1 MKYKFLPFLLLLF
14 VAAFTV
20 QPVAAHDYHA
30 SIADVRFNSRT
41 QSLEVAVKVFMDD
54 LEDALSQ
61 RNKTKVVYSHT
72 SEQVKKYL
80 SDYLATNLVLEV
92 EKGKPLKQKFLGSE
106 EDADVVWMY
115 LEVPV
120 QQEALRQLYVKNA
133 VLTELFSD
141 QMNIVNINYKGK
153 TESVLL
159 QRGETQKKVTL

>member
-1 MKYKFLPFLLLLF
+1 MKYRFLLVFSLLL
-14 VAAFTV
+14 TV
-20 QPVAAHDYHA
+20 SFAKPVLAHDYHA
-30 SIADVRFNSRT
+30 SIADVRFNPRT

-54 LEDALSQ
+54 LENALSQ

-80 SDYLATNLVLEV
+80 ADYLSTNLVLEV

-115 LEVPV
+115 LEVPL
-120 QQEALRQLYVKNA
+120 QQASLPQLYVKNA

-159 QRGETQKKVTL
+159 QRGDTQKKITL

>member
-1 MKYKFLPFLLLLF
+1 MKLKLLPFLLLLLF
-14 VAAFTV
+14 VFV
-20 QPVAAHDYHA
+20 QPAAAHEYHA
-30 SIADVRFNSRT
+30 SIADVRYNPRT

-54 LEDALSQ
+54 LEDALSK
-61 RNKTKVVYSHT
+61 RHKTTVVYSHT

-80 SDYLATNLVLEV
+80 IDYLSSNLVLEV
-92 EKGKPLKQKFLGSE
+92 EKGKPLKQKFVGSE

-115 LEVPV
+115 LEMPV
-120 QQEALRQLYVKNA
+120 QQTSLSQLYVKNA

-159 QRGETQKKVTL
+159 QRGDTQKKVEL

>member
-1 MKYKFLPFLLLLF
+1 MKYKFLPFLVLLLAAF
-14 VAAFTV
+14 VAMPA
-20 QPVAAHDYHA
+20 AAHDYHA

-54 LEDALSQ
+54 LENALSQ
-61 RNKTKVVYSHT
+61 RNKTKVVYNPA
-72 SEQVKKYL
+72 SEQVKKYIT
-80 SDYLATNLVLEV
+80 DYLAANLALEV

-106 EDADVVWMY
+106 EDADVVWLYM
-115 LEVPV
+115 EVPV
-120 QQEALRQLYVKNA
+120 QQASLPQLYVRNA

-159 QRGETQKKVTL
+159 QRGETQKKVAL

>member
-1 MKYKFLPFLLLLF
+1 MKYKFLPFLLLLL
-14 VAAFTV
+14 TV
-20 QPVAAHDYHA
+20 CMAQPAAAHDYHA
-30 SIADVRFNSRT
+30 SIADVRFNPRT
-41 QSLEVAVKVFMDD
+41 QNLEVAVKVFMDD

-72 SEQVKKYL
+72 SEQVTKYL
-80 SDYLATNLVLEV
+80 TDYLAANLSLEV

-120 QQEALRQLYVKNA
+120 DRESLPQLYVKNA

-159 QRGETQKKVTL
+159 QRGETQKKVAL